1 MGRAVHR
8 AGGLTALQRVG
19 KVDNLGLRARE
30 HRIEFGMECRVRR
43 IIGAARS
50 TALLKPNGLAEAKL
64 LQNLP
69 ELSFESRA
77 AIRRD
82 CDREVHT
89 DAKVG
94 ARP

>member
-1 MGRAVHR
+1 MSNTGADALAEHGPRVGVGFLDWRARGAEERVVR
-8 AGGLTALQRVG
+8 QRV
-19 KVDNLGLRARE
+19 AA
-30 HRIEFGMECRVRR
+30 CT
-43 IIGAARS
+43 ARS
-50 TALLKPNGLAEAKL
+50 TALLKSNGLAEAKL

-77 AIRRD
+77 GIGRD